1 MNNSDALKPNKI
13 NNLRRKAYALV
24 EPVSAEDL
32 STQKY
37 DLFDIFIIILIFLN
51 IVAIILHSV
60 KSIALNYSS
69 LFRDFE
75 FFSVVVFT
83 FEYLLRL
90 WSCTANPKYQ
100 RPISGRLKLIFSPLA
115 LIDLIAIVPFYLP
128 LLVPVDLLFLR
139 ALRLLRI
146 FRIAKIGRY
155 SESLHL
161 FGRVFKSRRTELGLS
176 FFLILILLVISSSL
190 LFLFEEKAQPEVFK
204 SIPDA
209 MWWGVVTLTTVGYG
223 DIYPVTPVGKIFSSF
238 ISILG
243 IAFFALPAGILSA
256 GFIEELRTKR
266 GEGKFCPHC
275 GKRLN

>member
-1 MNNSDALKPNKI
+1 MSDQNTPSPGKI
-13 NNLRRKAYALV
+13 DSLRRRAYALV
-24 EPVSAEDL
+24 EPVSAVDL
-32 STQKY
+32 STTKY
-37 DLFDIFIIILIFLN
+37 DLFDIFIVVLIFLN
-51 IVAIILHSV
+51 IVAIILHSL
-60 KSIALNYSS
+60 KSLALQYSS

-75 FFSVVVFT
+75 FFSIVVFT

-90 WSCTANPKYQ
+90 WSCPVNPKYR
-100 RPISGRLKLIFSPLA
+100 RPVFGRLKLVFSPMV
-115 LIDLIAIVPFYLP
+115 LIDLLAILPFYLP
-128 LLVPVDLLFLR
+128 LLLPVDLRFLR

-176 FFLILILLVISSSL
+176 LFLILILLVVSSSL
-190 LFLFEEKAQPEVFK
+190 LFFFEESAQPDKFK

-223 DIYPVTPVGKIFSSF
+223 DIYPITPVGKLFSAV

-243 IAFFALPAGILSA
+243 IAFFALPAGIMSA
-256 GFIEELRTKR
+256 GFIEELRAKR
-266 GEGKFCPHC
+266 AEGKFCPHC
-275 GKRLN
+275 GERID